1 MKKPLLTKENILL
14 MFTLGIAVLK
24 SMKEIYESKERT
36 TTDEDTSKNIN
47 RDNQKDTNSSNTANN
62 H

>member
-24 SMKEIYESKERT
+24 SIKDIYESKERT
-36 TTDEDTSKNIN
+36 TKDEDTTQNIN
-47 RDNQKDTNSSNTANN
+47 RDNQKDSNSSNTANN